1 MSRNKRKK
9 RKWRK
14 VEINQSA
21 LSKNKGNKKSNKK
34 GNEFGS
40 IKDSELFFED
50 LDDEIKTNKIQTES
64 GKGTK
69 KFLSQHKREKH
80 KNKIMDYEK
89 RINKTSPINK
99 NKTRIEIEKEK
110 EREKTIKEEKPKQQK
125 KKKQTKKEQEQ
136 KKKKDKENKKK
147 KKQVQNP
154 KPKKAKNTKAKE
166 KKIVSIWGFDDDQ
179 KKTGKKKKNNNWQRF
194 GKNRKFKTHRT
205 ELPDPG
211 QSYNPDPEEHKKFV
225 EKIEKQKQI
234 LRNRAKKASTVPKIF
249 DRYVHEENKN
259 KEKSDKTN
267 NNQNKNKTN
276 NKKKNKNKNKNEDK
290 KNNNTKKNHLGKQ
303 QPDEKKPKI
312 EKEIILGN
320 VWVIS
325 EHDTDKINKEL
336 EKKIKKKRDKNR
348 RRREIK
354 KKMKEFHSK
363 KNIPSRKRQH
373 LKKKNDKKLNIDKL
387 IENEKNSNKKKKRRL
402 LKSNQ
407 GLNSIKGWHEIE
419 PVAKLDSNNISLLS
433 VQNQTNLATD
443 HLRQLRGKR
452 ITEPRVK
459 KEKKF
464 YKVNTN
470 INGHLLF

>member
-40 IKDSELFFED
+40 IKDSDLFYED
-50 LDDEIKTNKIQTES
+50 LDDEIKTNKIQIES
-64 GKGTK
+64 GKETK

-89 RINKTSPINK
+89 RINKTSPVNK
-99 NKTRIEIEKEK
+99 NKSRTEKEK
-110 EREKTIKEEKPKQQK
+110 KKVQEKQTKNE
-125 KKKQTKKEQEQ
+125 KQTKKEQEQ
-136 KKKKDKENKKK
+136 KKKQDKDPKKNNKKN
-147 KKQVQNP
+147 KQVQKT

-179 KKTGKKKKNNNWQRF
+179 KKSGKKKKNNNWQRF

-205 ELPDPG
+205 KLPDPG

-249 DRYVHEENKN
+249 DRYVHEENKKN
-259 KEKSDKTN
+259 DKGEN
-267 NNQNKNKTN
+267 MKNNQNVNKTKN
-276 NKKKNKNKNKNEDK
+276 NNKNKNKN
-290 KNNNTKKNHLGKQ
+290 NNNTKKKHAEKHMDKQ
-303 QPDEKKPKI
+303 KPEEKKPKI

-325 EHDTDKINKEL
+325 EHDTDKISKEL
-336 EKKIKKKRDKNR
+336 EKKIRKKREKNR

-354 KKMKEFHSK
+354 KKIKAFDSK

-387 IENEKNSNKKKKRRL
+387 IENENNLKKKKKRRL
-402 LKSNQ
+402 LKSHK

-443 HLRQLRGKR
+443 HLRQLRDKR